1 MRGAGRTG
9 LVCCCWTS
17 AASRASRARRASSI
31 RRRSRARCNARFLT
45 ALRSGFADVL
55 SSTITAGPPSVAIL
69 VAAALPSSGSRSG
82 AGTAGAEPLAAGS
95 ADVSAIAATTSTSA
109 TGTSVPTGPDGVPV
123 VASVAGAGCLSSML
137 RAATLSGSAGL
148 SSAAVPAAL
157 RYPAISGTA
166 AERSSSRGFSAAG
179 RSTRSRARL
188 GIGSSFSL
196 AKTGSGGARRDGR
209 LANSSCAAR
218 NRAAAPSP
226 NTRIDIERTIAVNRK
241 RKPGSMDASSALLK
255 SAGLLMPRE
264 RGDHSLTDSHVRTW
278 RIRLN

>member
-1 MRGAGRTG
+1 M
-9 LVCCCWTS
+9 
-17 AASRASRARRASSI
+17 
-31 RRRSRARCNARFLT
+31 
-45 ALRSGFADVL
+45 
-55 SSTITAGPPSVAIL
+55 ITAGPPSVAIL

-148 SSAAVPAAL
+148 SSAAVPACS
-157 RYPAISGTA
+157 AISGTA

-218 NRAAAPSP
+218 NKAAAPSP

-241 RKPGSMDASSALLK
+241 RKPGSMDASSALL
-255 SAGLLMPRE
+255 
-264 RGDHSLTDSHVRTW
+264 
-278 RIRLN
+278 